1 MTSAS
6 VVWQKGHVSQADRER
21 SSGHY
26 GMVLWF
32 SGLSGA
38 GKSTLAYGI
47 EQCLFEAG
55 YRVYVLDGDNMRHG
69 LCSDLGFNDKDRS
82 ENIRRV
88 AESAKLF
95 VDAGF
100 LVVTAFI
107 SPFRQDR
114 ERARTIIGDERFHE
128 VYICCPLE
136 VCEERDVKHLYQR
149 ARRGEIGEFT
159 GISSPYEPP
168 QNPEVLVDT
177 SDGSIDES
185 MNELLSYV
193 ATVNPIGW
201 RHDC

>member
-1 MTSAS
+1 M
-6 VVWQKGHVSQADRER
+6 WQKGHVSQTDRER
-21 SSGHY
+21 SSRHR

-47 EQCLFEAG
+47 EQCLFDAG

-69 LCSDLGFNDKDRS
+69 LCSDLGFSDKDRS

-100 LVVTAFI
+100 LVVAAFI

-114 ERARTIIGDERFHE
+114 ERARAIIGDERFHE
-128 VYICCPLE
+128 VYIRCPLE

-168 QNPEVLVDT
+168 QHPEMLVDT
-177 SDGSIDES
+177 SDGSIDDS
-185 MNELLSYV
+185 LNELLSYV
-193 ATVNPIGW
+193 ATVNPL
-201 RHDC
+201 RTAA